1 MTTAKTKQVL
11 VQAGIPL
18 EVYEKLPS
26 GTKIA
31 ISTQCRRWGKTR
43 QDWPEY
49 FDPLVIWRNQK
60 T

>member
-11 VQAGIPL
+11 SQAGIPL
-18 EVYEKLPS
+18 EVYETLPKWTKL
-26 GTKIA
+26 T
-31 ISTQCRRWGKTR
+31 ISTQCRRFGKTR

-49 FDPLVIWRNQK
+49 FDPLVIWMNQK